1 MGLERQLKVREGK
14 EGSSWL
20 CRGRKVWSQPPGLPS
35 VLPSLGLV
43 RPQGGRAGG
52 GSGAPSADQ
61 LLCTPAPG
69 GALAPGG
76 TQPIRIEPSSS
87 HVAEGQT
94 LDLNC
99 VVPGQAHAQ
108 VTWYKRG
115 GSLPAR
121 HQVKQGPP
129 PPPPLHPGPQA
140 SLREG
145 LAGRSG
151 SSPLLTLPGCAQTHG
166 SLLRL
171 HRVSPADSG
180 EYVCRVIL
188 GSGPLETSV
197 LVSIEASDAGTI
209 PGEWTISDRLA
220 GP

>member
-129 PPPPLHPGPQA
+129 PTAAPPPRAPGQPAGGAGWTERLQPPPDPPW
-140 SLREG
+140 LRSDPRF
-145 LAGRSG
+145 AAAAA
-151 SSPLLTLPGCAQTHG
+151 PGF
-166 SLLRL
+166 
-171 HRVSPADSG
+171 
-180 EYVCRVIL
+180 
-188 GSGPLETSV
+188 
-197 LVSIEASDAGTI
+197 
-209 PGEWTISDRLA
+209 PG
-220 GP
+220 